1 MKKRAFLLT
10 AMTAFILALTACKV
24 AEKTPEGEDTGITRT
39 ENDSNDQ
46 YYVPLDTDGD
56 GEEDQAIVII
66 PANGGNG
73 NTSEEDYTPVS
84 EMTFEKR
91 PEIDSD
97 GMFMQYGPILIE
109 FGVSSM
115 EDIKAQIEHSGI
127 PQWKTFG
134 EDASFYGVL
143 DNGLG
148 RVTAGYGGG
157 FSVFFINFEE
167 GNEWG
172 YEPGYRA
179 VYAANSKPYTENE
192 AINSAS
198 NDYVWFSDSAAAFFE
213 EHYKEI
219 NGYNFNRNDYNFSII
234 FSPVED
240 YYGFVPAE

>member
-1 MKKRAFLLT
+1 MKKRTFLLT
-10 AMTAFILALTACKV
+10 AVAVSVLALTACKV
-24 AEKTPEGEDTGITRT
+24 AEKTPEGEDTGITQT
-39 ENDSNDQ
+39 ENAGNDQ

-66 PANGGNG
+66 PVNGGNE
-73 NTSEEDYTPVS
+73 NTPEEDYTPVS

-115 EDIKAQIEHSGI
+115 EDIEKQLNDAGI
-127 PQWKTFG
+127 PQW
-134 EDASFYGVL
+134 EVNSQIL
-143 DNGLG
+143 DTGLG
-148 RVTAGYGGG
+148 HVTAGMGGNG
-157 FSVFFINFEE
+157 AVQVSFINFEE

-179 VYAANSKPYTENE
+179 IYTYIGNPEETGIISVAYDN
-192 AINSAS
+192 IW
-198 NDYVWFSDSAAAFFE
+198 YSDSAAAFFE
-213 EHYKEI
+213 EYG
-219 NGYNFNRNDYNFSII
+219 NNFNREGHNKFSVFWPI
-234 FSPVED
+234 EDD

>member
-10 AMTAFILALTACKV
+10 AMTAFILALTACGV
-24 AEKTPEGEDTGITRT
+24 AEKTPEGEDTGITQT
-39 ENDSNDQ
+39 ENPNNDQ

-56 GEEDQAIVII
+56 GEEDQAIVVVMGTYGDNDT
-66 PANGGNG
+66 P
-73 NTSEEDYTPVS
+73 EEDYTPVS

-127 PQWKTFG
+127 PQWETFRENP
-134 EDASFYGVL
+134 EDESGSFCGVHP
-143 DNGLG
+143 DGLG
-148 RVTAGYGGG
+148 VITAGYGGELYA
-157 FSVFFINFEE
+157 VFINFEE

-179 VYAANSKPYTENE
+179 VYAMNLEPVASSDS
-192 AINSAS
+192 INYVP

-213 EHYKEI
+213 EHGDGFDR
-219 NGYNFNRNDYNFSII
+219 NGYNEI
-234 FSPVED
+234 FVYRPIRD

>member
-1 MKKRAFLLT
+1 MKKRTFLLT
-10 AMTAFILALTACKV
+10 TVAVSVLALTACKV
-24 AEKTPEGEDTGITRT
+24 AEKTPEGEDTGITQT
-39 ENDSNDQ
+39 ENAGNDQ

-66 PANGGNG
+66 PANGGNE

-115 EDIKAQIEHSGI
+115 EDIEKQIENSGV
-127 PQWKTFG
+127 PQWEITSSKI
-134 EDASFYGVL
+134 L
-143 DNGLG
+143 DTGLG
-148 RVTAGYGGG
+148 AVVVGMGENGA
-157 FSVFFINFEE
+157 FQVSFINFEE

-179 VYAANSKPYTENE
+179 AFPA
-192 AINSAS
+192 
-198 NDYVWFSDSAAAFFE
+198 YVPESDMICVTYDNVWYSDSAASFFE
-213 EHYKEI
+213 EH
-219 NGYNFNRNDYNFSII
+219 GDGFSRNDYNKFSV
-234 FSPVED
+234 FSPIKD
-240 YYGFVPAE
+240 YYGFVSAE

>member
-115 EDIKAQIEHSGI
+115 EDVKAQIENSGI
-127 PQWKTFG
+127 PQWETFG
-134 EDASFYGVL
+134 ESVEESSVCVIYDS
-143 DNGLG
+143 GLG
-148 RVTAGYGGG
+148 VVTAGKAGSLY
-157 FSVFFINFEE
+157 VVFINFET

-179 VYAANSKPYTENE
+179 AYAANHKPYGSS
-192 AINSAS
+192 AFINYVP
-198 NDYVWFSDSAAAFFE
+198 NDYVWFSDSAAALFE
-213 EHYKEI
+213 EYCED
-219 NGYNFNRNDYNFSII
+219 FNRDDYNDILTFI
-234 FSPVED
+234 PLEDD
-240 YYGFVPAE
+240 YYGFVPAK